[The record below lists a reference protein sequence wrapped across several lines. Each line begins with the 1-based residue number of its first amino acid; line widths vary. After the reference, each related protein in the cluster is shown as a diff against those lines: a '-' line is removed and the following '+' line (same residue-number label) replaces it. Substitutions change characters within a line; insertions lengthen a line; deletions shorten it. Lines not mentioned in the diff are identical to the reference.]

1 MPSVKTIMAISEIC
15 LVTSLWPVHTENQFH
30 RLLLCFLRAFHGP
43 FEQILTSW
51 ANTCQSEQQ
60 RH

>member
-1 MPSVKTIMAISEIC
+1 MAISEIC